1 MQEENNS
8 VDIQQEAK
16 EIIKKELE
24 KKGVINY
31 MRAKVKKS
39 IIDIISHQKESLK
52 QKLDFDFMTP
62 LHRLNKPKE
71 IVLVCQLIKEF
82 LKFYELEYTLPI
94 FENESNIKENIKR
107 ETLLKELK
115 LDDKKEGTKP
125 VLLLL
130 VQDKLSRKDDTLN
143 AQTNKNIDRYDYN
156 KSEGE
161 LSYSDSNK
169 NQLNPAAFG
178 STNKSLDMTEPANA
192 NKFNIYNMQKL
203 YKPENKSSNGSLI
216 DEEDDKNKDNKSKE
230 NSENSKN
237 DRVSSDLSNKE
248 KESDENS
255 NNKED
260 EKIEEKNIEN
270 KIKGKNLKN
279 MEILNKYNDEFQD
292 AIIEEITG
300 RELKDKHESKNVEST
315 SSQAYESTA
324 SNK

>member
-130 VQDKLSRKDDTLN
+130 LQDKLSRKDDTLN

>member
-130 VQDKLSRKDDTLN
+130 LQDKLNRKDDTLN

>member
-130 VQDKLSRKDDTLN
+130 LQDKLNHKDDTLN

-230 NSENSKN
+230 NSENNKN

>member
-1 MQEENNS
+1 MQEDNI
-8 VDIQQEAK
+8 DLQQEAK
-16 EIIKKELE
+16 DLVLSELE
-24 KKGVINY
+24 KNGVINF
-31 MRAKVKKS
+31 MRANIKKS
-39 IIDIISHQKESLK
+39 ILDIISHEKENIK

-130 VQDKLSRKDDTLN
+130 LQDKLNRKDDTLN

>member
-130 VQDKLSRKDDTLN
+130 LQDKLNRKDDTLN

-260 EKIEEKNIEN
+260 EKIKEKNIEN